1 MSTYNGWPNRL
12 TWTISLY
19 CESREDVLS
28 LREYLEEIAADLP
41 LMASDLLTSAIA
53 EVEWDHLEQVFTPD
67 EADEDND

>member
-41 LMASDLLTSAIA
+41 LPAMDLLTSAIA
-53 EVEWDHLEQVFTPD
+53 EVDWYHLEQVYDDTD
-67 EADEDND
+67 